1 MKTIFSFLLFLSS
14 SIALAQGKVKR
25 IVVEGDQIIPVQTAV
40 GIATIIQLPDRPN
53 SVVIGDQDSFK
64 VEYLD
69 KAITIKPLHSQA
81 KSNLYLYTDWKRYNV
96 QLISGAQAAADYV
109 VYLEPKKDAPKI
121 GASNVNWRIFRNK
134 LRSDSFSLETKRVG
148 KTRDGVILLEFSV
161 YSNVENK
168 FNPEWIWVTQSQKV
182 RPIQQLFLS
191 QTKVSENSPI
201 QGVIQLLAR
210 DLELSQP
217 IRIEL
222 RRKRMTYLTLPKAV
236 VWK

>member
-1 MKTIFSFLLFLSS
+1 MKTILSFLLFLSS

-134 LRSDSFSLETKRVG
+134 LRSESISLETKRVG

-161 YSNVENK
+161 YSNVENI
-168 FNPEWIWVTQSQKV
+168 FNPEWIWVTQGQKV

-191 QTKVSENSPI
+191 KTRVSGDSPI

-222 RRKRMTYLTLPKAV
+222 RRKRMAYLTLPKAV